1 MVKICPI
8 SERNINENVSRLNA
22 SFTLIIGVLFIIT
35 GSFWFLFAM
44 LTDFIF
50 RLLSEGK
57 LSPLIKLNTYLLEN
71 FNARKVIINAGPKI
85 FAARIGLLL
94 TAISLLFWFLN
105 LPFASFITAGIL
117 VFFSF
122 LESVFGFC
130 VACKIY
136 PYALVLNDIRL
147 YRRNTIK

>member
-8 SERNINENVSRLNA
+8 SERMVNENVTRLNA
-22 SFTLIIGVLFIIT
+22 LFTFILSILFILS

-44 LTDFIF
+44 VLDFGF
-50 RLLSEGK
+50 RLISEGK
-57 LSPLIKLNTYLLEN
+57 LSPLIKVNSYIIEITN
-71 FNARKVIINAGPKI
+71 IRKVIINAGPKI

-94 TAISLLFWFLN
+94 SFLSLIFWLFNLN
-105 LPFASFITAGIL
+105 VATLTTVCIL
-117 VFFSF
+117 SFFSF
-122 LESVFGFC
+122 LESAFGFC

-147 YRRNTIK
+147 TKRS